1 MNNTQEKAI
10 TFLSP
15 GEQRKTEKISAF
27 LRFLKDRQN
36 LGNIVNSFV
45 VSTFTAQ
52 KKPVGN
58 YLKFIWQ
65 GMQKNNEQN
74 LYSQEILWRTFCG
87 EHHKKFSATFFYSKI
102 TSYYKG

>member
-15 GEQRKTEKISAF
+15 GEQRKIEKISAF

-45 VSTFTAQ
+45 VSTF
-52 KKPVGN
+52 
-58 YLKFIWQ
+58 
-65 GMQKNNEQN
+65 
-74 LYSQEILWRTFCG
+74 R
-87 EHHKKFSATFFYSKI
+87 HKKKAGWQLPEI
-102 TSYYKG
+102 HLAAVM

>member
-15 GEQRKTEKISAF
+15 GEQRKIEKISAF
-27 LRFLKDRQN
+27 LSFLKDRQN

-52 KKPVGN
+52 KKAGRQLP
-58 YLKFIWQ
+58 
-65 GMQKNNEQN
+65 
-74 LYSQEILWRTFCG
+74 EIHLVAG
-87 EHHKKFSATFFYSKI
+87 AGVPGYNSATA
-102 TSYYKG
+102 